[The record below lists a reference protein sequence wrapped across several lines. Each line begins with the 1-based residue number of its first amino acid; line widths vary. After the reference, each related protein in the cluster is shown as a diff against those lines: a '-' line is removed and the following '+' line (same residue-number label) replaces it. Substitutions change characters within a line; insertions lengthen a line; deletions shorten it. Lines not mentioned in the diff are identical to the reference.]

1 MPPGSGRLAPKR
13 RDSCLRSPHLPR
25 GSTPHPFS
33 LDCLPRRQQDV
44 LRATVRHYVDTV
56 EPVGSR
62 VLVRRFGLPASPA
75 TVRSAMGALEQR
87 GLLTQPHTSAG
98 RIPSQQGYRLYV
110 DQLLPAPGAAAQQL
124 ERELTGLTLRWSAL
138 DDLLLQLARRLADLT
153 GLLSLIS
160 RPVRPRPQLQ
170 AIRLVPSGP
179 RLLVFLVEGAALTT
193 HLNLGLPS
201 RLRPQVPILERW
213 IQAQLEEAGSL
224 DWGRLPA
231 ELGEG
236 GALLRQALVNHHSQR
251 GGEAEA
257 MVAAGLGG
265 LLAQPEFRSSSSLL
279 PLVQLVEQRPRQL
292 LGPSAAEVEV
302 AASLSEAIWIGR
314 EHPQPALEECAVVQA
329 TYRCGDG
336 AEGQVALIGP
346 MRMAYATARAA
357 VQSVASILQR
367 LLS

>member
-1 MPPGSGRLAPKR
+1 
-13 RDSCLRSPHLPR
+13 
-25 GSTPHPFS
+25 
-33 LDCLPRRQQDV
+33 V

-62 VLVRRFGLPASPA
+62 TLVRRFGLPASPA

-124 ERELTGLTLRWSAL
+124 ERELSGLTLQWSAL
-138 DDLLLQLARRLADLT
+138 DDLLLHFARRLADLT

-160 RPVRPRPQLQ
+160 RPLRPRPQLL
-170 AIRLVPSGP
+170 AMRLVPSGA
-179 RLLVFLVEGAALTT
+179 RLLVFLVEGPALTT
-193 HLNLGLPS
+193 SLNLRLPA
-201 RLRPQVPILERW
+201 RLRPQMPILERW
-213 IQAQLEEAGSL
+213 IHSQLEEDGAL
-224 DWGRLPA
+224 DWKRLPA
-231 ELGEG
+231 ELQAG
-236 GALLRQALVNHHSQR
+236 GGLLREALESHEQQR

-257 MVAAGLGG
+257 MLAAGLGG

-279 PLVQLVEQRPRQL
+279 PLVKLVEQRPRQL
-292 LGPSAAEVEV
+292 LGPPSAEVEV

-336 AEGQVALIGP
+336 AQGQVALIGP

-357 VQSVASILQR
+357 VQSVATILQR